1 MLRGSD
7 RLNIV
12 NIRSSL
18 WRNSPVQYSGEKSMI
33 RNSDRNMDWVKQELV
48 ILVKR
53 SELSGSAASLLV
65 NTSSDQRILSDTRVW
80 SVPGS
85 WSLTE
90 GDISSVVVNN
100 NTEKYAAPVS
110 RNLLSQE
117 HNCSCDKYRG
127 AWTRFLQNKLIFL
140 GDTRCQHLVEEK
152 QHPAQIS
159 VNSGLSQSAWSKVR
173 EELLL
178 VSQKTLLYYHNL
190 QLLMRCVKS
199 LILNI
204 WVQKVE

>member
-1 MLRGSD
+1 M
-7 RLNIV
+7 
-12 NIRSSL
+12 
-18 WRNSPVQYSGEKSMI
+18 
-33 RNSDRNMDWVKQELV
+33 KQELV

-127 AWTRFLQNKLIFL
+127 A
-140 GDTRCQHLVEEK
+140 
-152 QHPAQIS
+152 
-159 VNSGLSQSAWSKVR
+159 
-173 EELLL
+173 
-178 VSQKTLLYYHNL
+178 
-190 QLLMRCVKS
+190 
-199 LILNI
+199 
-204 WVQKVE
+204 

>member
-1 MLRGSD
+1 
-7 RLNIV
+7 
-12 NIRSSL
+12 
-18 WRNSPVQYSGEKSMI
+18 
-33 RNSDRNMDWVKQELV
+33 MDWVKQELV

-65 NTSSDQRILSDTRVW
+65 NTSSDQRILSDTPVW

-159 VNSGLSQSAWSKVR
+159 KLWS
-173 EELLL
+173 
-178 VSQKTLLYYHNL
+178 VSVCMEQGKRRTFTSFSEDPSFIITTCNCWWDVL
-190 QLLMRCVKS
+190 RVWFWIFESKR
-199 LILNI
+199 LNN
-204 WVQKVE
+204 